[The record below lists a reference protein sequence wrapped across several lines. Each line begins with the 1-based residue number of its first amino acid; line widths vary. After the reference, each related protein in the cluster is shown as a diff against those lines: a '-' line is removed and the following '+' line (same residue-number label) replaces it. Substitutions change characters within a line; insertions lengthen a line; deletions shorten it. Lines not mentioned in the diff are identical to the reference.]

1 MNRFVALVLLAL
13 AIPFIAGGQSAPGAV
28 YKSDGEGWQI
38 QPPKT
43 WKHAVKDGKLMIGS
57 DTETGLMLAWFQ
69 VGLTYEQ
76 AQEYAKQPYQ
86 ESGLVLM
93 PSKATPFAT
102 KAGKAFAVDYSG
114 KAMDGSMIKSR
125 SITIAGAKGVIYV
138 AGVTTE
144 PQFAALSKKTDE
156 MAKTVTFFTPKVA
169 AGGAGASLIKGP
181 MCAWSGSSGYSSSS
195 KMFSSCS
202 TDAAT
207 SVSESAWAWDPT
219 SRAGCHVAP
228 LSVETSTLA
237 ISVSPAQAKPATV
250 TRPGFSTA
258 PSSGAVMS
266 DFTTSPV
273 SGAMSFA
280 STAAPGATRLVGY
293 R

>member
-13 AIPFIAGGQSAPGAV
+13 AIPFIAGGQSAPGAL

-57 DTETGLMLAWFQ
+57 DTEAGLLLAWFQ
-69 VGLTYEQ
+69 AGLTYEQ

-93 PSKATPFAT
+93 PGKAAPFTT

-125 SITIAGAKGVIYV
+125 TIAIAGAKGVIYV

-144 PQFAALSKKTDE
+144 PQYAALSKKTDE

-195 KMFSSCS
+195 KMFFDGKGYVSWG
-202 TDAAT
+202 
-207 SVSESAWAWDPT
+207 SESSFSGSIKD
-219 SRAGCHVAP
+219 GGGN
-228 LSVETSTLA
+228 ETASYSGYGGNQNMPSDVGA
-237 ISVSPAQAKPATV
+237 YTV
-250 TRPGFSTA
+250 NGDAVNIRWGDGTVQNCTVHHRN
-258 PSSGAVMS
+258 SGVIAELMC
-266 DFTTSPV
+266 
-273 SGAMSFA
+273 GKKLY
-280 STAAPGATRLVGY
+280 GRGLCE
-293 R
+293 